1 MITYLAMALAMG
13 QAAPPNIVVVFS
25 DDHARAAL
33 SAYGSKLIQTPG
45 LDRIAKE
52 GVRFDRHITGN
63 PLCAPSRASL
73 LTGKHSHANGHK
85 DNTTSFDPNQPTFPK
100 MLQKAGYETAV
111 VGKWHLVS
119 NPTGFDFWEVLPG
132 QGAYYNPEF
141 ITPAGRLRR
150 QGYSTEIITERALE
164 WLRQPRSKPFFL
176 LVGHKA
182 PHRYWAP
189 GPNEYDL
196 FKDEVFPE
204 PPTLRTDYAT
214 LASGAKK
221 ALMRVDKHLRIKNDL
236 LVDFP
241 PPGLNADQ
249 TERWKAA
256 FDGQDSEYRA
266 RLERT
271 GDLLGTNYQRYL
283 QNYLRCVAAVDK
295 SVAALM
301 DELDR
306 KGLTQNTVFVYASDQ
321 GFFLGENGWYDKRWF
336 YEPSAGTPLLVRA
349 PGGQPG
355 VVADV
360 TSNVD
365 LAPTILEWARVPVPA
380 DMHGKS
386 LGSLLRGGKE
396 TRPAAYGHFYESD
409 DPDHKVPK
417 WVGVTTA
424 RHKIVYYYELGE
436 WELFDLH
443 ADPLERRNLWLSGPV
458 GLKREMMRLLQMRQ
472 RELGEEQT
480 VRSRVDAAI
489 RAAW

>member
-1 MITYLAMALAMG
+1 MVACLAMALAMG

-25 DDHARAAL
+25 DDHARAAI

-85 DNTTSFDPNQPTFPK
+85 DNTTSFDPGQPTFPK

-150 QGYSTEIITERALE
+150 QGYSTEIITERALD

-221 ALMRVDKHLRIKNDL
+221 ALMRVDKHMWIKNDL

-241 PPGLNADQ
+241 PPGLDAEQ
-249 TERWKAA
+249 TARWKRA
-256 FDGQDSEYRA
+256 FDGQDAEYRA

-295 SVAALM
+295 SVATLM

-306 KGLTQNTVFVYASDQ
+306 QGLAQNTVFAYASDQ

-349 PGGQPG
+349 PGVRSG
-355 VVADV
+355 VVSQV
-360 TSNVD
+360 TSHVD
-365 LAPTILEWARVPVPA
+365 LAPTILEWARAPAPA
-380 DMHGKS
+380 DLHGKS
-386 LGSLLRGGKE
+386 LGPLLRGGNE
-396 TRPAAYGHFYESD
+396 ERPAAYGHFYESD

-436 WELFDLH
+436 WELFDL
-443 ADPLERRNLWLSGPV
+443 ASDPLERRNLWLSGPV
-458 GLKREMMRLLQMRQ
+458 GLKREMMRLLQSRQ
-472 RELGEEQT
+472 RELGEEPWI
-480 VRSRVDAAI
+480 RSRVDAAV